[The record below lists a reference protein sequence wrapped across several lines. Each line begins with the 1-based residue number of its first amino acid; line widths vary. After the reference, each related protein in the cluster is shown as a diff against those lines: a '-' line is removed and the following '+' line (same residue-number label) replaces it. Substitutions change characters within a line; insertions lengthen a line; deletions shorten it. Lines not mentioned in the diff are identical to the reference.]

1 MSFQSTRR
9 RFRDRF
15 AEALQGV
22 VLRCRYQHKH
32 LANMTGAT
40 TKSVANWISGQNLPA
55 ADHLITL
62 MREEDEILFAVLA
75 MAERLSEGLSE
86 EQRFHLLQAL
96 KLLQEKK

>member
-1 MSFQSTRR
+1 MSFQSSRR

-62 MREEDEILFAVLA
+62 MREEDEIFFAVLA
-75 MAERLSEGLSE
+75 MAERLPEGLSE